1 MNWKDIKGYEGIYQV
16 SDDGHVKRIYK
27 TKKPKILKNRPSA
40 NYYTVSLSHK
50 CNKKTYAVHRLVA
63 EAFLV
68 KPEGATEVN
77 HLDGNKLNNNVENL
91 EWVTQK
97 QNRDHAMRVLNRN
110 PFGKAPKKVKCI
122 DPETNDVVAE
132 YNSISEAA
140 RSVGNYNARSP
151 IIWVCQGYQ
160 KTAYGF
166 RWEYAD

>member
-1 MNWKDIKGYEGIYQV
+1 MWKDIKGYEGVYQI
-16 SDDGHVKRIYK
+16 SDEGQVKRFYT

-63 EAFLV
+63 DAFLV

-77 HLDGNKLNNNVENL
+77 HKDGNKLNNNVENL

-97 QNRDHAMRVLNRN
+97 QNQIHAMEKLNKN
-110 PFGKAPKKVKCI
+110 PFGKAPKKVRCI

-132 YNSISEAA
+132 YKSINEAA
-140 RSVGNYNARSP
+140 RTLGKYSARAA
-151 IIWVCQGYQ
+151 IVFVCQGYQ
-160 KTAYGF
+160 NTAYGY